1 MQPEDLIR
9 TFINEAF
16 NKGNLSILEEVIHPE
31 YQYWSSDSQLKGI
44 GQLRE
49 FIQAFRNAFPDLN
62 LQIDDFFSSNDRT
75 CTAFT
80 LKGSH
85 EQDFMGI
92 PATKK
97 SVKVQGMVISRI
109 KDNKILEDREI
120 LDNLTFFQQL
130 GVVPEMS
137 PSDN

>member
-1 MQPEDLIR
+1 MQNEDLIR

-31 YQYWSSDSQLKGI
+31 YQYLSPDSQLKGI

-49 FIQAFRNAFPDLN
+49 FIQAFRHAFPDLN

-80 LKGSH
+80 LKGTH
-85 EQDFMGI
+85 GQDFMGI
-92 PATKK
+92 TATKK
-97 SVKVQGMVISRI
+97 AVEVQGMVISRI

-137 PSDN
+137 